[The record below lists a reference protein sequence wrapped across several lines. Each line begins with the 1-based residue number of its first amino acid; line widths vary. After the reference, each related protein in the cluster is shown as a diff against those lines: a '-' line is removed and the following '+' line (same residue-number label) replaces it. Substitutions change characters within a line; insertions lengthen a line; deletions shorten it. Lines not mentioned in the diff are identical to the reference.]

1 MSPPVCLLPLAVACS
16 TAAWGLSQ
24 QVGEAERIC
33 LLGAWG
39 GQRTQGSQFNF
50 PCPNTAQ
57 LLLGASMRGCGSCIN
72 PKAEGVKAAKGPSA
86 ERSHM
91 GECGEPT
98 VMRLGSCF
106 KLCKSFPMP
115 PLHKVYKPQE
125 YPKMSQVRQLV
136 PIYRCGEPQPIE
148 AIGPR
153 SAAELGRCLV
163 RCEARSKLQIIPCKK
178 DSCLSWGELE
188 RLRQKAGVF
197 AQRCGLSPSCSWGW
211 RAQVEGTSGFLPSQ

>member
-98 VMRLGSCF
+98 VMRLGPCF

-125 YPKMSQVRQLV
+125 YSQDV
-136 PIYRCGEPQPIE
+136 PGK
-148 AIGPR
+148 
-153 SAAELGRCLV
+153 AARPH
-163 RCEARSKLQIIPCKK
+163 LQM
-178 DSCLSWGELE
+178 
-188 RLRQKAGVF
+188 
-197 AQRCGLSPSCSWGW
+197 W
-211 RAQVEGTSGFLPSQ
+211 RASADRSDWPKVSSRAGKVPRPL